1 MLLPPSIAPIATGR
15 SNSCR
20 AGFAP
25 AKEERLSTAHDRL
38 CVTDADSLFVPNSL
52 IETGC
57 NNMQAQLYSFPLTSQ
72 PSQLAFQGLSAQEGG
87 I

>member
-1 MLLPPSIAPIATGR
+1 MQVRFLHDPIEISLIETG
-15 SNSCR
+15 
-20 AGFAP
+20 
-25 AKEERLSTAHDRL
+25 
-38 CVTDADSLFVPNSL
+38 L

-57 NNMQAQLYSFPLTSQ
+57 NNMQAQLYSFLLTSQ

>member
-1 MLLPPSIAPIATGR
+1 MWVIILHDPIEISLIETG
-15 SNSCR
+15 
-20 AGFAP
+20 
-25 AKEERLSTAHDRL
+25 
-38 CVTDADSLFVPNSL
+38 L

-57 NNMQAQLYSFPLTSQ
+57 NNMQAQSYSFPLASQ